1 MAIGSIIFN
10 DIKSDKKNPVLIDSD
25 LQKTFE
31 NFEESG

>member
-10 DIKSDKKNPVLIDSD
+10 DIKSDKKNPVPINSN

-31 NFEESG
+31 SFEES